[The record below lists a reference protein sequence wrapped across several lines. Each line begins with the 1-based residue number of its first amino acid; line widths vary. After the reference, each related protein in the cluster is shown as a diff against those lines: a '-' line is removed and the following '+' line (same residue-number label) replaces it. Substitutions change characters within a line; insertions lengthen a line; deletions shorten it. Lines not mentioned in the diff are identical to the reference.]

1 MKTKMAKILAVLSAS
16 AMAFSLLAGLPADE
30 QGVITASAETSGVN
44 DQATDINNDGIYEI
58 ANAQQLIWFAELV
71 NEGAEYADSN
81 AALVADIVLNED
93 VLKDYK
99 TLGSGSYE
107 NWTPIGTA
115 DNPYLGT
122 FDGNGHTIS
131 GLYAVGGQYM
141 GMFGVIG
148 EGAELKNITI
158 EDAYVNGNATH
169 AGILC
174 GMATKASIDN
184 CSVTGYMN
192 GGQAVWYSLL
202 CGNITGG
209 SITYCKTSG
218 YLAGG
223 QIIGA
228 ICGVANSTTIES
240 CWSDAT
246 TNRLT
251 ATGNAPSGGL
261 FGSLCAG
268 TTAKNCY
275 FAGVIED
282 TNMHTGAISGH
293 IETDVI
299 LSNCY
304 SSAKVSGSANG
315 VLAYN
320 NDSDIA
326 DNYLYYDKTVSS
338 VNYINPS
345 YDTAGLESDIFGYT
359 TTQFSDGTVLALLKK
374 GDGAGKW
381 KQDSGD
387 TYPSLVWVERE
398 FYDCTYTTKHTDVD
412 QNSFCDECGK
422 LMYDYM
428 RLEGYSLALN
438 GNIEVNF
445 HITFNENITP
455 RLPDRMTFV
464 MLDEIGAPIN
474 STRKDVLF
482 GSVKDTATVIN
493 GRTYYAFTYE
503 IPAKDMTK
511 TISACYIADS
521 GAYSQDFYFTVKEY
535 AEYIINNAA
544 TNEDYA
550 KAASLVKAM
559 LNYGAYSQLYFGNNT
574 DELANESIDGTL
586 NELTADDLVTFAGSV
601 QGELPEGMEYYASS
615 LILKSQT
622 SVRHY
627 FTVDSEVL
635 TELPE
640 FDGYELI
647 EKSEGL
653 YYIQKDN
660 ISAQMLGFTSE
671 ISLTD
676 GSWTITYCPMSYAY
690 AVLKTSDKT
699 SLVNLVTAMYE
710 YYREA
715 NKYFTIS

>member
-30 QGVITASAETSGVN
+30 QGVVTASAETSGVN

-71 NEGAEYADSN
+71 NEGAEYSDSN

-131 GLYAVGGQYM
+131 GLYVSNGAGL
-141 GMFGVIG
+141 FGAIG
-148 EGAELKNITI
+148 ENAAIKNLTL
-158 EDAYVNGNATH
+158 EDAYVNNMAPSGAALCGSMTNAEIDNCFVTAAVYGNATNY
-169 AGILC
+169 GIIC
-174 GMATKASIDN
+174 GEA
-184 CSVTGYMN
+184 
-192 GGQAVWYSLL
+192 
-202 CGNITGG
+202 TGG
-209 SITYCKTSG
+209 SITYCYAGG

-223 QIIGA
+223 QLIGSVVGQA
-228 ICGVANSTTIES
+228 TGTKVDCCYSDAVVAPGIAAGAPNGGLVAN
-240 CWSDAT
+240 AVNG
-246 TNRLT
+246 TNIT
-251 ATGNAPSGGL
+251 
-261 FGSLCAG
+261 
-268 TTAKNCY
+268 NCY
-275 FAGVIED
+275 FAGAIAGA
-282 TNMHTGAISGH
+282 TNGDMRGAIVGSLSDGC
-293 IETDVI
+293 V
-299 LSNCY
+299 LSNTY
-304 SSAKVSGSANG
+304 SCADIQQTAYGVAAANSIAT
-315 VLAYN
+315 LYN
-320 NDSDIA
+320 N
-326 DNYLYYDKTVSS
+326 NVYYDVTVADVEPFNSS
-338 VNYINPS
+338 RDSSGGTNWSAYKK
-345 YDTAGLESDIFGYT
+345 T
-359 TTQFSDGTVLALLKK
+359 TTQFSDGTVLALLSK

-387 TYPSLVWVERE
+387 TYPALVGLERE

-455 RLPDRMTFV
+455 RLLDYMTFV
-464 MLDEIGAPIN
+464 TLDEIGSPIN
-474 STRKDVLF
+474 STRKNVYFGDVQNT
-482 GSVKDTATVIN
+482 KTVID
-493 GRTYYAFTYE
+493 GVTYYVFTYE

>member
-1 MKTKMAKILAVLSAS
+1 MKTKLAKILAVLSAS

-30 QGVITASAETSGVN
+30 QGVITARAETSGIN
-44 DQATDINNDGIYEI
+44 DEATDINNDGIYEI
-58 ANAQQLIWFAELV
+58 ANAQQLIWFAEHV
-71 NEGAEYADSN
+71 NGNAEYADSD

-99 TLGSGSYE
+99 TLGSGSYDA
-107 NWTPIGTA
+107 WTPIGTA
-115 DNPYLGT
+115 ANPYLGT

-131 GLYAVGGQYM
+131 GLYAVGGQFM

-158 EDAYVNGNATH
+158 EDSYVMGNATH

-174 GMATKASIDN
+174 GMATNAKIDN
-184 CSVTGYMN
+184 CSVTGYMS
-192 GGQAVWYSLL
+192 GGQAAMYSLL

-218 YLAGG
+218 YASGG
-223 QIIGA
+223 QIVGA
-228 ICGVANSTTIES
+228 VCGLASNATIES

-246 TNRLT
+246 TKRLIT
-251 ATGNAPSGGL
+251 SGNSPSGGL
-261 FGSLCAG
+261 FGSLDEA

-275 FAGVIED
+275 FAGKIED
-282 TNMHTGAISGH
+282 TNGHTGAIAGH
-293 IETDVI
+293 IGANATI
-299 LSNCY
+299 SNCY
-304 SSAKVSGSANG
+304 SSAVVSGSANG
-315 VLAYN
+315 IMAYN
-320 NDSDIA
+320 NDSGIA

-338 VNYINPS
+338 VNYINPN
-345 YDTAGLESDIFGYT
+345 YDAADLESDIFGYAT
-359 TTQFSDGTVLALLKK
+359 TKFSDGTVLALLSK

-387 TYPSLVWVERE
+387 TYPTLVWVERE
-398 FYDCTYTTKHTDVD
+398 FYDCTYTTNHTDED
-412 QNSFCDECGK
+412 QNSRCDECGK

-455 RLPDRMTFV
+455 RLLDYMTFV
-464 MLDEIGAPIN
+464 TLDEIGSPIN
-474 STRKDVLF
+474 STRKNVYFGDVQ
-482 GSVKDTATVIN
+482 DTATVID
-493 GRTYYAFTYE
+493 GITYYVFTYE

-511 TISACYIADS
+511 TISASYIRTN
-521 GAYSQDFYFTVKEY
+521 GEYSQDFYFTVKEY

-559 LNYGAYSQLYFGNNT
+559 LNYGAYSQLYFGSNT
-574 DELANESIDGTL
+574 DKLANESIDSTL
-586 NELTADDLVTFAGSV
+586 DELTADDLVTFAGSV

-640 FDGYELI
+640 FEGYELI

-660 ISAQMLGFTSE
+660 ISAQMLGFPSE
-671 ISLTD
+671 ISLAD
-676 GSWTITYCPMSYAY
+676 GSWSITYCPMSYAY